1 MKTTLKENNEY
12 LKDIQVTKVKFQK
25 VPDNLKSNGG
35 RMEAESV
42 SKNSYHAWQGPKPA
56 KAGPPTGNL
65 RRAQSA
71 DFNFSRTSQDYS
83 SGISTVKPAKVF
95 SVFFISSIDRVSKL
109 ISGSCWNSS
118 KTRWTS

>member
-1 MKTTLKENNEY
+1 MKTTLKENNEH
-12 LKDIQVTKVKFQK
+12 LKNIQVTKVKFQK

-42 SKNSYHAWQGPKPA
+42 SKNSYQAWQGPKPA

-95 SVFFISSIDRVSKL
+95 SVIFIRSIDEAS
-109 ISGSCWNSS
+109 
-118 KTRWTS
+118 